1 MKDDLLFGYAFG
13 ELSDAEIAKIESELM
28 LDDAFQSEANLLKDL
43 KSDLKSFEEI
53 PEMQFSTERLRDAI
67 LGQGLK
73 PKKVAPQWLSWVSAP
88 MALAS
93 VVLLAFVFTGG
104 VNRML
109 GRQQNPVYVSAGSSQ
124 SATSL
129 SGPMVAVNESTFSLQ
144 SKATGSQV
152 SSSANQTPKSE
163 DEKMQ
168 GGRKGNRRMNP
179 RNERAKG
186 LVAALDTSS
195 RPSLARPAS
204 QSVRSMRNMGVPGG
218 VNNEVAGNVSISD
231 TVPEQGSASIISAA
245 KAEVA
250 PTEIVILN
258 SERDAGTGAAIATE
272 VKNPTNVVIGG

>member
-124 SATSL
+124 SANSL
-129 SGPMVAVNESTFSLQ
+129 SGPMVAVNESAFSLQ

-168 GGRKGNRRMNP
+168 VGRKGNRRLNP

-204 QSVRSMRNMGVPGG
+204 QSARSMRNMGVPVG

-245 KAEVA
+245 KAEVS

>member
-1 MKDDLLFGYAFG
+1 
-13 ELSDAEIAKIESELM
+13 
-28 LDDAFQSEANLLKDL
+28 
-43 KSDLKSFEEI
+43 
-53 PEMQFSTERLRDAI
+53 
-67 LGQGLK
+67 
-73 PKKVAPQWLSWVSAP
+73 
-88 MALAS
+88 
-93 VVLLAFVFTGG
+93 
-104 VNRML
+104 
-109 GRQQNPVYVSAGSSQ
+109 
-124 SATSL
+124 
-129 SGPMVAVNESTFSLQ
+129 MVAVNESTFSLQ

-168 GGRKGNRRMNP
+168 GGSKGNRRMNP

-204 QSVRSMRNMGVPGG
+204 QSARSMRNMGVPGG
-218 VNNEVAGNVSISD
+218 VHNEVAGNVSLSD

>member
-168 GGRKGNRRMNP
+168 VGRKGNRRLNP

-204 QSVRSMRNMGVPGG
+204 QSARSMRNMGVPVG

-245 KAEVA
+245 KAEVS

>member
-28 LDDAFQSEANLLKDL
+28 LDDALQSEANLLKDL

-88 MALAS
+88 MALGS

-204 QSVRSMRNMGVPGG
+204 QSARSMRNMGVPGG

-245 KAEVA
+245 KTEVA

>member
-28 LDDAFQSEANLLKDL
+28 LDDALQSEANLLKDL

-124 SATSL
+124 SANSL
-129 SGPMVAVNESTFSLQ
+129 SGPMVAVNESAFSLQ

>member
-28 LDDAFQSEANLLKDL
+28 LDDALQSEANLLKDL

-168 GGRKGNRRMNP
+168 GGRKGNRRLNP

-204 QSVRSMRNMGVPGG
+204 QSARSMRNMGVPGG

>member
-28 LDDAFQSEANLLKDL
+28 LDDALQSEANLLKDL
-43 KSDLKSFEEI
+43 KSDLNSFEEI

-73 PKKVAPQWLSWVSAP
+73 PKKAAPQWLSWVSAP

-152 SSSANQTPKSE
+152 SSSAIQTPKSE

-168 GGRKGNRRMNP
+168 GGSKGNRRLNP
-179 RNERAKG
+179 RNERSKG

-204 QSVRSMRNMGVPGG
+204 QSARSMRNMGVPGG
-218 VNNEVAGNVSISD
+218 VHNEVAGNVSLSD

>member
-1 MKDDLLFGYAFG
+1 
-13 ELSDAEIAKIESELM
+13 
-28 LDDAFQSEANLLKDL
+28 
-43 KSDLKSFEEI
+43 
-53 PEMQFSTERLRDAI
+53 
-67 LGQGLK
+67 
-73 PKKVAPQWLSWVSAP
+73 
-88 MALAS
+88 
-93 VVLLAFVFTGG
+93 
-104 VNRML
+104 
-109 GRQQNPVYVSAGSSQ
+109 
-124 SATSL
+124 
-129 SGPMVAVNESTFSLQ
+129 MVAVNESTFSLQ

-152 SSSANQTPKSE
+152 SSSANQTSKSE

-204 QSVRSMRNMGVPGG
+204 QSARSMRNMGVPVG
-218 VNNEVAGNVSISD
+218 VNNEVAGNVSLSD

-245 KAEVA
+245 KAEVS

>member
-28 LDDAFQSEANLLKDL
+28 LDDALQSEANLLKDL

-124 SATSL
+124 SANSP

-152 SSSANQTPKSE
+152 SSSAIQTPKSE

-168 GGRKGNRRMNP
+168 GGSKGNRRLNP
-179 RNERAKG
+179 RNERSKG
-186 LVAALDTSS
+186 LVVALDTSS

-204 QSVRSMRNMGVPGG
+204 QSARNMRNMGVPGG
-218 VNNEVAGNVSISD
+218 VHNEVAGNVSLGDI
-231 TVPEQGSASIISAA
+231 VPEQGSASMISAA

>member
-28 LDDAFQSEANLLKDL
+28 LDDALQSEANLLKDL

-88 MALAS
+88 MALGS

-124 SATSL
+124 SATKL

-152 SSSANQTPKSE
+152 SSSAIQTPKSE

>member
-28 LDDAFQSEANLLKDL
+28 LDDALQSEANLLKDL

-124 SATSL
+124 SANSL

-152 SSSANQTPKSE
+152 SSSANQTSKSE

-204 QSVRSMRNMGVPGG
+204 QSARSMRNMGVPVG
-218 VNNEVAGNVSISD
+218 VNNEVAGNVSLSD

-245 KAEVA
+245 KAEVS

>member
-28 LDDAFQSEANLLKDL
+28 LDDALQSEANLLKDL
-43 KSDLKSFEEI
+43 KSDLKSFEEV

-67 LGQGLK
+67 LVQGLK

-109 GRQQNPVYVSAGSSQ
+109 GRQQSPVYVSAGSSQ
-124 SATSL
+124 NATSL

-144 SKATGSQV
+144 SKAAGSQV
-152 SSSANQTPKSE
+152 SSSAYQTPKSE

-168 GGRKGNRRMNP
+168 GGRKGNRRLNP

-186 LVAALDTSS
+186 LVAVLGTSS

-231 TVPEQGSASIISAA
+231 TVPEEGSASIIAAA
-245 KAEVA
+245 KAEVS

>member
-124 SATSL
+124 SANSL

-152 SSSANQTPKSE
+152 SSSANQTSKSE

-168 GGRKGNRRMNP
+168 VGRKGNRRLNP

-186 LVAALDTSS
+186 LVAVLDTSS

-204 QSVRSMRNMGVPGG
+204 QSARSMRNMGVPVG
-218 VNNEVAGNVSISD
+218 VNNEVAGNVSLSD

>member
-124 SATSL
+124 SANSL

-204 QSVRSMRNMGVPGG
+204 QSARSMRNMGVPVG

-245 KAEVA
+245 KAEVS

>member
-124 SATSL
+124 SANSL

-186 LVAALDTSS
+186 LVAVLDTSS

-204 QSVRSMRNMGVPGG
+204 QSARSMRNMGVPVG
-218 VNNEVAGNVSISD
+218 VNNEVAGNVSLSD

>member
-28 LDDAFQSEANLLKDL
+28 LDDALQSEANLLKDL
-43 KSDLKSFEEI
+43 KSDLKSSEEI

-73 PKKVAPQWLSWVSAP
+73 PKKVAPQWLSWVSVP

-163 DEKMQ
+163 DEKMHV
-168 GGRKGNRRMNP
+168 GRKGNRRMNP

-204 QSVRSMRNMGVPGG
+204 QSARNIRNMGVAGG
-218 VNNEVAGNVSISD
+218 VHNEVVGNVSISD
-231 TVPEQGSASIISAA
+231 IVPEQGSASIISAA

>member
-28 LDDAFQSEANLLKDL
+28 LDDALQSEANLLKDL
-43 KSDLKSFEEI
+43 KSDLMSLEEI
-53 PEMQFSTERLRDAI
+53 PEMQFSIERLRNAI

-73 PKKVAPQWLSWVSAP
+73 PKKVAPLWLNWVSAP

-129 SGPMVAVNESTFSLQ
+129 AGPMVVVNESTFSLQ

-152 SSSANQTPKSE
+152 SSSAIQTPKSE

-168 GGRKGNRRMNP
+168 SGRNGNRRPNP
-179 RNERAKG
+179 RNERTKG
-186 LVAALDTSS
+186 LVAALGTSS
-195 RPSLARPAS
+195 RPSLSRPAL
-204 QSVRSMRNMGVPGG
+204 QSARNMQNMGVAGG
-218 VNNEVAGNVSISD
+218 VHNEATGNVSLGDI
-231 TVPEQGSASIISAA
+231 VPEQGSASMTSAA

>member
-88 MALAS
+88 MALGS

-124 SATSL
+124 SANSL

-168 GGRKGNRRMNP
+168 VGRKGNRRLNP

-204 QSVRSMRNMGVPGG
+204 QSARSMRNMGVPVG

>member
-28 LDDAFQSEANLLKDL
+28 LDDALQSEANLLKDL
-43 KSDLKSFEEI
+43 KSDLNSFEEI

-73 PKKVAPQWLSWVSAP
+73 PKKAAPQWLSWVSAP

-152 SSSANQTPKSE
+152 SSSAIQTPKSE

-168 GGRKGNRRMNP
+168 GGSKGNRRLNP

-204 QSVRSMRNMGVPGG
+204 QSARSMRNMGVPGG
-218 VNNEVAGNVSISD
+218 VHNEVAGNVSLSD

>member
-124 SATSL
+124 SANSL

-186 LVAALDTSS
+186 LVAAIDTSS

-204 QSVRSMRNMGVPGG
+204 QSARSMRNMGVPVG
-218 VNNEVAGNVSISD
+218 VNNEVAGNVSLSD

>member
-129 SGPMVAVNESTFSLQ
+129 SGPMVAVNESAFSLQ

-168 GGRKGNRRMNP
+168 SGRKGNRRMNP

-204 QSVRSMRNMGVPGG
+204 QSARSMRNMGVPVG
-218 VNNEVAGNVSISD
+218 VNNEVAGNVSLSD

-245 KAEVA
+245 KAEVS

>member
-124 SATSL
+124 SANSL

-168 GGRKGNRRMNP
+168 VGRKGNRRLNP

-204 QSVRSMRNMGVPGG
+204 QSARSMRNMGVPVG

-245 KAEVA
+245 KAEVS

>member
-28 LDDAFQSEANLLKDL
+28 LDDALQSEANLLKDL

-73 PKKVAPQWLSWVSAP
+73 PKKVAPQWLSWVSVP
-88 MALAS
+88 MALGS

-204 QSVRSMRNMGVPGG
+204 QSARSMRNMGVPGG

-245 KAEVA
+245 KTEVA

>member
-186 LVAALDTSS
+186 LVAAIDTSS

-204 QSVRSMRNMGVPGG
+204 QSARSMRNMGVPGG

-231 TVPEQGSASIISAA
+231 TAPEQGSASIISAA

>member
-124 SATSL
+124 SANSL

-152 SSSANQTPKSE
+152 SSSANQTSKSE

-204 QSVRSMRNMGVPGG
+204 QSARSMRNMGVPVG
-218 VNNEVAGNVSISD
+218 VNNEVAGNVSLSD

-245 KAEVA
+245 KAEVS

>member
-124 SATSL
+124 SANSL

-204 QSVRSMRNMGVPGG
+204 QSARSMRNMGVPVG

-231 TVPEQGSASIISAA
+231 TVPEQGSASIFSAA
-245 KAEVA
+245 KAEVS

>member
-124 SATSL
+124 RATSL
-129 SGPMVAVNESTFSLQ
+129 TGPMVAVNESAFSLQ
-144 SKATGSQV
+144 SKGTGSKV
-152 SSSANQTPKSE
+152 SSSANQTLKSE

-168 GGRKGNRRMNP
+168 VGSKGNRRLNP

-204 QSVRSMRNMGVPGG
+204 QSARSMRNMGVPGG

-231 TVPEQGSASIISAA
+231 TVPEQGSASIISVA
-245 KAEVA
+245 KTEVA

>member
-186 LVAALDTSS
+186 LVAAIDTSS

-204 QSVRSMRNMGVPGG
+204 QSARSMRNMGVPVG
-218 VNNEVAGNVSISD
+218 VNNEVAGNVSLSD

>member
-28 LDDAFQSEANLLKDL
+28 LDDALQSEANLLKDL
-43 KSDLKSFEEI
+43 NSDLKSFEEI

-124 SATSL
+124 SANSL

-168 GGRKGNRRMNP
+168 GGSKGNRRMNP

-204 QSVRSMRNMGVPGG
+204 QSARSMRNMGVPGG
-218 VNNEVAGNVSISD
+218 VNNEVAGNLSISD
-231 TVPEQGSASIISAA
+231 TIPEQGSASIISAA
-245 KAEVA
+245 KAEVS